1 MHVRP
6 RIQLTF
12 SRHDAGVEVG
22 WDMGNEH
29 KGCVNTGSTGTGS
42 TGILPVHSMNRQ
54 DACSP
59 SGEVHLTNRQD
70 ACSPSEGLSDHF
82 MRPYE
87 DIDIHARN
95 LPHWSQDNIL
105 VFATWRLKDSLPR
118 AKLQEIE
125 ENQKAFLSGHPEPWS
140 EEILRLYRKKVS
152 CEMEDFLDSGRG
164 SCVLKD
170 ENIRKEVE
178 NAMHFFDGKRY
189 RLHAFVVMPNHV
201 HVLFELLLGYPQTK
215 VLHSWKSFTATVINK
230 ALGRQGQLW
239 QDESWDRLI
248 RNENHYRNCLEYIQN
263 NNVRLARIL
272 VDVTGST
279 GTGSTGILPVHS
291 TNRQDACSPSG
302 EPSQKT

>member
-6 RIQLTF
+6 RIQRPLR
-12 SRHDAGVEVG
+12 RHDAGVEIG

-29 KGCVNTGSTGTGS
+29 KVCVNTGSTGTGS
-42 TGILPVHSMNRQ
+42 TGILPVHSM
-54 DACSP
+54 
-59 SGEVHLTNRQD
+59 NRQD

-95 LPHWSQDNIL
+95 LPHWSQDNVL
-105 VFATWRLKDSLPR
+105 VFATWRLADSLPR

-125 ENQKAFLSGHPEPWS
+125 ERQKTFLCDHPEPWS
-140 EEILRLYRKKVS
+140 EEIVRLYRKNVS
-152 CEMEDFLDSGRG
+152 CEMEAFLDSGCG

-178 NAMHFFDGKRY
+178 EALHFFDGSRY

-201 HVLFELLLGYPQTK
+201 HVLFELLPGYPQTK

-248 RNENHYRNCLEYIQN
+248 RNENHYRNCLEYIQKN
-263 NNVRLARIL
+263 NSHLDRVFVNS
-272 VDVTGST
+272 TGST

-291 TNRQDACSPSG
+291 TNRQDACSPSWG
-302 EPSQKT
+302 THSTNRQDACSPSG